1 MLVLVLVLVLVCRS
15 GGHGTRYLAK
25 TFTKPHTFYNQIVD
39 KVGK

>member
-1 MLVLVLVLVLVCRS
+1 MLVPVLVLVCRS